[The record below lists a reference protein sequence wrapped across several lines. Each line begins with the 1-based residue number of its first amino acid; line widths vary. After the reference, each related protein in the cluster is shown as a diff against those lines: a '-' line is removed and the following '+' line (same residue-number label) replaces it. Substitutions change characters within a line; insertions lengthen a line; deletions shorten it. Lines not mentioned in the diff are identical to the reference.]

1 MIDNRRVVW
10 NKILPASYSQW
21 LVIATTQYTPDSS
34 SRFTSIDWVYI
45 WRGLSIASSSDS
57 SSSCS
62 MIYNRSACIIYTT
75 NRLGFAA
82 SRLTSSICQ
91 ITNRTKLFDTTR
103 LLVGLILI
111 VNRRPYI
118 CRSDWLQSL
127 IQIVNRGRRFI
138 YKKKSRLTSAL
149 LFPPLPLLSPRFR
162 PDTARPLR
170 RSPASGNMDIH
181 NKGDRT
187 IHEKR
192 AFALSR

>member
-1 MIDNRRVVW
+1 MIDNRRVIW
-10 NKILPASYSQW
+10 KKISPASYSQW
-21 LVIATTQYTPDSS
+21 FVIATTQYTPDSS
-34 SRFTSIDWVYI
+34 SRFTTTDWVYI
-45 WRGLSIASSSDS
+45 WRGLSIASSADS

-91 ITNRTKLFDTTR
+91 ITNRTELFDTAR

-127 IQIVNRGRRFI
+127 IQIVNRGRGFVYI
-138 YKKKSRLTSAL
+138 KKSRLTSAL
-149 LFPPLPLLSPRFR
+149 LFQSLPLLLPRCR

-181 NKGDRT
+181 SKGDRT
-187 IHEKR
+187 IHET
-192 AFALSR
+192 